1 MTAGTGWRSVWVTQS
16 NGARYYVDTSAVVL
30 RAQSSSG
37 LRASGLLRHGSTGN
51 EQRRRESKTMGN
63 LRYVTLGPER
73 LRDTV
78 EDRDF
83 VTVRY
88 MNEVIEK
95 AARMVDAAMEP
106 DTMQGVSGARI
117 RALKEPV

>member
-1 MTAGTGWRSVWVTQS
+1 
-16 NGARYYVDTSAVVL
+16 
-30 RAQSSSG
+30 
-37 LRASGLLRHGSTGN
+37 
-51 EQRRRESKTMGN
+51 MGN